1 MDKRQTIKEN
11 KEETEKALKQK
22 TNQDFNG
29 KKPLPNDPDL
39 KKEKPEPEVP
49 GIEGD
54 KQKSPTT
61 TGDDGKPKGT
71 TEEYNPEPP
80 TTEKPLNPL
89 PDETIA
95 GDSDAPTILNKE
107 DDGKVF

>member
-1 MDKRQTIKEN
+1 MEQHQTDKEIK
-11 KEETEKALKQK
+11 KDTEEALKKK

-39 KKEKPEPEVP
+39 KKENPEPEVP
-49 GIEGD
+49 GN
-54 KQKSPTT
+54 
-61 TGDDGKPKGT
+61 GDDKKKKTEVTEDDGQTKGT
-71 TEEYNPEPP
+71 TEQNKPG
-80 TTEKPLNPL
+80 TQSTDKPLNSL

-95 GDSDAPTILNKE
+95 GDSDAPTIVNKE